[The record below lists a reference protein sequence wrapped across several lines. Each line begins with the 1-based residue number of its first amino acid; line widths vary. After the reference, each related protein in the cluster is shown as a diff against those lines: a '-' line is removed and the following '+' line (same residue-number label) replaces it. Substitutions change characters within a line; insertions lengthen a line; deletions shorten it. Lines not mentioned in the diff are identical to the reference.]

1 MNFLLGNEKGGDKK
15 DNAYMSHKTY
25 LFIAQA

>member
-15 DNAYMSHKTY
+15 DKFHMSHKTY